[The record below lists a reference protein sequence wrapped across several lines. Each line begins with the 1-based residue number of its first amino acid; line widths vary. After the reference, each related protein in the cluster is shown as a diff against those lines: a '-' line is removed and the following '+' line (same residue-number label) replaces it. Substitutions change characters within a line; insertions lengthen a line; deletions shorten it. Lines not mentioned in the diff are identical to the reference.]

1 MAAKHHRD
9 LEGVPPVLSPS
20 GSLQTLASCT
30 QATGTEEE
38 RSFQTNSVT
47 RYQSRTWSLTPSRRP
62 MTLWGEL
69 FLSSVYLLFYGSLCF
84 LRYYPWIY
92 ILKGSPTLIK
102 CARMESLNIE
112 KLRKASTFYDSRMY
126 TRRLK
131 STALSTKPR
140 CALGGLRFTS
150 HS

>member
-1 MAAKHHRD
+1 MVAKHHRD

-47 RYQSRTWSLTPSRRP
+47 RYQSRTQSLTPSRLP
-62 MTLWGEL
+62 VTLWGEL
-69 FLSSVYLLFYGSLCF
+69 FLFSVYLLFYGPLCF
-84 LRYYPWIY
+84 LRYYPWIC

-102 CARMESLNIE
+102 CARMESLNTE
-112 KLRKASTFYDSRMY
+112 KYVKPQHFMAVGC
-126 TRRLK
+126 TRDN
-131 STALSTKPR
+131 SNPPP
-140 CALGGLRFTS
+140 
-150 HS
+150 